1 MPQRRVGELMHPKVI
16 SLAPDTTVREAE
28 ALLSGQR
35 VGGAPV
41 VDPEGRILGIVS
53 QNDLARHVSRR
64 VTEAEAGR
72 FYTDEDDFR
81 EIGGQATDLGTTP
94 VEKVMSRRIWSVG
107 RDDPAGAAAQ
117 LMREHRI
124 HRVLVT
130 EEERLVGILTS
141 LDLLQIVAEMD
152 EEPSRT
158 RRGGGD
164 GGAPP
169 EGGHRRP

>member
-1 MPQRRVGELMHPKVI
+1 MPQRRIGELMHPKVI
-16 SLAPDTTVREAE
+16 CLSPDATVREAE
-28 ALLSGQR
+28 ALLSAQH

-72 FYTDEDDFR
+72 FYTDEDDFQ

-94 VEKVMSRRIWSVG
+94 VAKVMSRRVWSVG
-107 RDDPAGAAAQ
+107 RDDAAAAAAQ

-130 EEERLVGILTS
+130 EEGRLAGILTS
-141 LDLLQIVAEMD
+141 LDLLQVVAEMVED
-152 EEPSRT
+152 PEEPGT
-158 RRGGGD
+158 RRGPGK
-164 GGAPP
+164 ARPP
-169 EGGHRRP
+169 KA